1 MYIIFPEKFHKCNCD
16 GKIKRKYTYFSND
29 NDQKYRIFYLF
40 LPLYISYVVF
50 FIVDIINDNK
60 ISKYYS
66 YFKYNWETNPI
77 TSIKLSSNKDYEI
90 GKIIRNEGEYRFYEW
105 KSTFFHIEK
114 LKGFNYYNI
123 YKKENGKLCG
133 KDSFGNDLYF
143 PEDIECPINDIIV
156 TNKTY
161 SFLVDYNK
169 IPLGK
174 NKEYL
179 YYTNKRIDKN
189 IIVDIKINYE
199 KLVLNFDK
207 ANDLCDCLADFEC
220 KDYNKYY
227 LGKFYNKIDSLYPDD
242 FFSDNTNEN
251 GLKFYSYRKIGLN
264 SISYLGI
271 DSDIIKERGKISG
284 FSKNMKLFNIMII
297 CKYIS
302 LVISI
307 ITIITIN
314 TFLLLKQNNKKQFI
328 ISLFLLI
335 LIIGIDIIYFI
346 SFYINGKYI
355 KNFMENITP
364 NFQNYKN
371 NFAYSICILSNE
383 VLIFFGLFII
393 TIYIIFYKEK
403 NNTQIILREIEIKR
417 PEIEINKSISSK
429 RHINFP
435 NNKENFKRM
444 LNEQKNEIKLEKHLC
459 IICYTNPTKIILY
472 PCRHKCICEKC
483 YTSLKNTPNDLK
495 NCPIC
500 RRDVISVIDKVYE
513 V

>member
-1 MYIIFPEKFHKCNCD
+1 
-16 GKIKRKYTYFSND
+16 
-29 NDQKYRIFYLF
+29 
-40 LPLYISYVVF
+40 
-50 FIVDIINDNK
+50 
-60 ISKYYS
+60 
-66 YFKYNWETNPI
+66 
-77 TSIKLSSNKDYEI
+77 
-90 GKIIRNEGEYRFYEW
+90 
-105 KSTFFHIEK
+105 
-114 LKGFNYYNI
+114 
-123 YKKENGKLCG
+123 
-133 KDSFGNDLYF
+133 
-143 PEDIECPINDIIV
+143 
-156 TNKTY
+156 
-161 SFLVDYNK
+161 
-169 IPLGK
+169 
-174 NKEYL
+174 
-179 YYTNKRIDKN
+179 
-189 IIVDIKINYE
+189 
-199 KLVLNFDK
+199 
-207 ANDLCDCLADFEC
+207 
-220 KDYNKYY
+220 
-227 LGKFYNKIDSLYPDD
+227 
-242 FFSDNTNEN
+242 
-251 GLKFYSYRKIGLN
+251 
-264 SISYLGI
+264 
-271 DSDIIKERGKISG
+271 
-284 FSKNMKLFNIMII
+284 MKLFNIMII

-383 VLIFFGLFII
+383 VLIFFGLFTI

-417 PEIEINKSISSK
+417 PEIETNKS
-429 RHINFP
+429 
-435 NNKENFKRM
+435 KENSKRM

-495 NCPIC
+495 KCPIC